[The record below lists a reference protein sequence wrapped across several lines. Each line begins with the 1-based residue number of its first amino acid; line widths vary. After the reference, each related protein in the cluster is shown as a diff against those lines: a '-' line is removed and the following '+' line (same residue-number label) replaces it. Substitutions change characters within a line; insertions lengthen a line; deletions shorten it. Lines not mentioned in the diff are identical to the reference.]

1 MGRPCRNLRERIIVN
16 KYPTTR
22 FVTRYSVRRTPRRN
36 DLIRSP
42 TNPRLHRFIQFFRPL
57 FNGCTPAAKH
67 CDGQQQ
73 SKYSIHMIDSIGA
86 NSPTSLHRLF
96 AIPNSIFTDTRIP
109 FTKHFWDFP
118 IPSLFRSRHLF
129 PHLFFPLYS
138 LLPSLLLHRSFFFW
152 DKLFSYSSLVAVIS
166 RRWKAALINPREN

>member
-1 MGRPCRNLRERIIVN
+1 MENCVANNMGRPCRNLRERIIVN

-86 NSPTSLHRLF
+86 NSPTSLHQLF
-96 AIPNSIFTDTRIP
+96 AIPNSIFTDTGIP

-129 PHLFFPLYS
+129 PHLFFPLIHFSHLFYFTDHS
-138 LLPSLLLHRSFFFW
+138 SFGTSYFRILLWLR
-152 DKLFSYSSLVAVIS
+152 
-166 RRWKAALINPREN
+166 